1 MGANK
6 KGVSARQIAN
16 FLKKKGMKV
25 SMFVLDKVLLR
36 LHKQKVVKV
45 AKGRFSLTG
54 KSIPK
59 VKKVKK
65 AKKAK
70 NAKKSKKTKKGKK
83 VAKKA
88 AKKSRKPKRAA
99 KKAKKA
105 VKKARK
111 GKKRVIRK
119 RK

>member
-59 VKKVKK
+59 VKKAKKAKKARKAKKSKK

-70 NAKKSKKTKKGKK
+70 QSKKTKKGKK
-83 VAKKA
+83 VGKKA
-88 AKKSRKPKRAA
+88 AKKSRK
-99 KKAKKA
+99 
-105 VKKARK
+105 
-111 GKKRVIRK
+111 
-119 RK
+119 